1 MMVLLFST
9 FFLILFLKFVNFY
22 TLMGA
27 TKFLLCILPSLSLF
41 VHIPVGTAI
50 LSRWVWGSK
59 LDSCSEPRNRSS
71 RPESSPLSACGS
83 FSSLA
88 YVVPCP
94 YVFLKSF
101 FWCYRRN
108 FPRCQLI
115 ILSGDFAVQNLLK
128 LLFVV

>member
-1 MMVLLFST
+1 MVLLFST

-71 RPESSPLSACGS
+71 RPESSPYMKIPATDITLDFGCQIPLSACGS
-83 FSSLA
+83 FSSLV

-94 YVFLKSF
+94 YVFLNSF
-101 FWCYRRN
+101 F
-108 FPRCQLI
+108 
-115 ILSGDFAVQNLLK
+115 
-128 LLFVV
+128 